1 MLGLDN
7 AGKTTI
13 LKKFNGEDIN
23 EIAPTLGFNI
33 KTLDHRGFKLNIWDV
48 GGQKSLRSYWRN
60 YFEATDGL
68 IWVVDSADKR
78 RLEDCRRELQ
88 ALLGEERL
96 LGATLLVFA
105 NKQDL
110 PGSLSPEEIRDVLEL
125 EKIKTH
131 HWQIVACSAV
141 TGNNLLEGVDW
152 ILEDISR
159 RIFTLD

>member
-1 MLGLDN
+1 MRSHQPLVSTPQLPSSPVLISLC
-7 AGKTTI
+7 A
-13 LKKFNGEDIN
+13 
-23 EIAPTLGFNI
+23 GFNI

-78 RLEDCRRELQ
+78 RLEDCRAELH

-110 PGSLSPEEIRDVLEL
+110 PGSLTVEEIGAVLEV
-125 EKIKTH
+125 EKIKSH
-131 HWQIVACSAV
+131 HCQILGCSAV
-141 TGNNLLEGVDW
+141 TGQNLLQGVDW
-152 ILEDISR
+152 LLDDISK